1 MHSGIWRDF
10 AQQLAQHYQVT
21 CIDLPGHG
29 RSDPVT
35 PFNLTTITDAIVAA
49 LPEEQYCWLGWS
61 LGASVAL
68 DVAQRYPE
76 RLDALILM
84 AGNPCF
90 TQQMEQERIVW
101 PGMPVGLLEQFA
113 RQLTENGTATLLR
126 FLLLQVQGL
135 TDTKQLAKSL
145 KMAASECA
153 APDAASLQ
161 GGLAILKHAD
171 LRTALAKTDKP
182 LLVLLG
188 GRDTLVPKTVATAM
202 QQLQPRLQLYC
213 IEQAAHAPFLSHSEI
228 TLALITDFIEKQ

>member
-21 CIDLPGHG
+21 CVDLPGHG

-35 PFNLTTITDAIVAA
+35 PVTLTAITDAIVGA
-49 LPEEQYCWLGWS
+49 LTAESYCWLGWS
-61 LGASVAL
+61 LGASVVL

-76 RLDALILM
+76 RLDAMILM

-90 TQQMEQERIVW
+90 TQQMEQGRVVW
-101 PGMPVGLLEQFA
+101 PGMSVGLLEQFA
-113 RQLTENGTATLLR
+113 RQLSENGTATLLR

-135 TDTKQLAKSL
+135 ADTKALTKSL
-145 KMAASECA
+145 KMAASECP

-161 GGLAILKHAD
+161 GGLTILKHAD
-171 LRTALAKTDKP
+171 LRMALARTDRP
-182 LLVLLG
+182 VLVVLG
-188 GRDTLVPKTVATAM
+188 GRDTLVPKMLASAL
-202 QQLQPRLQLYC
+202 QQLQPHLQLHC

-228 TLALITDFIEKQ
+228 TLALITDFIEQQ